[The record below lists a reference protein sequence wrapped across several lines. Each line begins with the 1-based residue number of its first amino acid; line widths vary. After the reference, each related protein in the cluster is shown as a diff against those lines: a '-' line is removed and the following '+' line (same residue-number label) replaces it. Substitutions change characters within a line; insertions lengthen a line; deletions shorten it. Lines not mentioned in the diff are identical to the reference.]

1 MPGSSNPFQALAT
14 LRVGPSPRDAGT
26 ATILLHERY
35 RSPEDILDVARRLEL
50 PAMPFLAVPAH
61 DGTWYPE
68 SLIAPASRNQPHL
81 GWALERIE
89 TIVGELEG
97 EGVPRERVAFLGFSQ
112 GACLAAEYVLQNPR
126 RWGALVAMTGGL
138 LGPPGTTWE
147 ASGELAGTPVLL
159 ATSDIDEQVPL
170 ERVEATADLF
180 REMGAAVDLRV
191 YPGRGHLVSDDE
203 VRAARSLLGS
213 LSGAGK
219 P

>member
-1 MPGSSNPFQALAT
+1 MPGSSNPFHALDPV
-14 LRVGPSPRDAGT
+14 RVGPSPRDAGA

-68 SLIAPASRNQPHL
+68 SLLAPPSCNQPHL

-89 TIVGELEG
+89 TIVGKLEG
-97 EGVPRERVAFLGFSQ
+97 EGVPRERMAFLGFSQ
-112 GACLAAEYVLQNPR
+112 GACLAAEYFLRSPC
-126 RWGALVAMTGGL
+126 RWGALAALTGGL

-147 ASGELAGTPVLL
+147 SAGNLAGTPVFL

-213 LSGAGK
+213 LLSAGK